1 MNDLPVSAHK
11 ADRAMVREKVQ
22 SYLSVNFLI
31 DFGRDVSDETNLFM
45 SGLLDSFAFVQL
57 VGFIESEFKIKITDE
72 DVTSDSLTSLGK
84 MVNLICERT
93 NV

>member
-1 MNDLPVSAHK
+1 MNDLPTKAHK

-31 DFGRDVSDETNLFM
+31 DFGSIVSDETNLFT

-57 VGFIESEFKIKITDE
+57 VGFIESEFKVTVTDDDITSE
-72 DVTSDSLTSLGK
+72 SLTSLGK
-84 MVNLICERT
+84 MVTLISERAHG
-93 NV
+93 